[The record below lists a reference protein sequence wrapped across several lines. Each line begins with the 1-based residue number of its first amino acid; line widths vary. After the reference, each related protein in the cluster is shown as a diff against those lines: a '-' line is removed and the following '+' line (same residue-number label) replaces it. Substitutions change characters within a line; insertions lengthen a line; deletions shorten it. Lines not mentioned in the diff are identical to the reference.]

1 MKSIECETKG
11 RSIPIQ
17 DIFNCVEKTTTDNGR
32 YRFLLLCAQWGVV
45 EMVSTSKSLLDVIY
59 DVMYGVG
66 FRFRTEKEICHVLV
80 SHLVVLGFRQG
91 CSYND
96 IIYRPTV

>member
-1 MKSIECETKG
+1 M
-11 RSIPIQ
+11 
-17 DIFNCVEKTTTDNGR
+17 
-32 YRFLLLCAQWGVV
+32 
-45 EMVSTSKSLLDVIY
+45 EMVSTSKAVLDVIY

-66 FRFRTEKEICHVLV
+66 FRFRTEKEICLV
-80 SHLVVLGFRQG
+80 SVSCLVVLGFRQG